1 MNTRAVGRTTAAIA
15 VVVIVI
21 IAAVGIYFVTQPSTP
36 SMTSSSTTGQPS
48 TSGAPQTLTIDDA
61 FWPSGDLNQLSALGE
76 IPYPNWAANTVYQPL
91 TTLNGSL
98 LYRLGIFRLFQFLR
112 LVGLFHR
119 TGPRTPLIYGRM

>member
-1 MNTRAVGRTTAAIA
+1 MSTASKSKKPLAA

-21 IAAVGIYFVTQPSTP
+21 IVIAGIGVYFMTQQPS
-36 SMTSSSTTGQPS
+36 SSSSTMS
-48 TSGAPQTLTIDDA
+48 TSAMATAPTTLTIDDA

-98 LYRLGIFRLFQFLR
+98 LYQNG
-112 LVGLFHR
+112 
-119 TGPRTPLIYGRM
+119 